1 LNVDIDRWLGGIGLG
16 RYALRF
22 RAHGVGVE
30 RLSRLTN
37 DDLRDIGV
45 VSLGHR
51 KKLMRAIEALA
62 SAPESAAPAPA
73 AMRDAAERRQL
84 TVMFVDLVG
93 STALSGRLD
102 PEDMRE
108 VIAAYQQCCARLI
121 AANGGF
127 VAGYMGDGVLAYFG
141 YPYAHE
147 HDAERAVRTGLAI
160 AEAAP
165 KLKTAAQ
172 TPLHV
177 RVGVATG
184 IVVIGDLFGSGDPR
198 EPAVVGET
206 PNRAARL
213 QRLAKPDGVVIAEN
227 ARRILGDL
235 FVLDELGRQEF
246 EGAGGPMRVWA
257 VLRESSKASRFD
269 ALHSGR
275 LTPLVGRE
283 QEIGFLLRCW
293 RKAEKGQGN
302 VVVLSG
308 EAGIGKSRLT
318 AALLETLKGE
328 PVVRLRYFCSPQHTD
343 SAFYPIIGQM
353 TRRAGLAREDDAKT
367 TLDKLDKLL
376 AISATTREEAALLAD
391 MLSLPSDGRYPELD
405 LIPTLKRERT
415 IEALTGRI
423 EVVSRELPVLM
434 ILEDAHWADPSTLE
448 AFGRVVDKIGSQ
460 RVLLVV
466 TSRLESGAPWVG
478 RPQVTKLTID
488 RLSPQAVLTLIDHVA
503 AGGRPLAETVRQDIV
518 DRSDCVPLF
527 VEEITKA
534 VLEAESEGAASF
546 AAPSV
551 QSPALAVPASLHAS
565 LMARLDRLGPA
576 KGVAQVGAAI
586 GRAFSHPMLALAAG
600 LSERELNAALDRLL
614 QSGLLSRTGSP
625 PHATYLFKHALVQD
639 AAYGTLLREPRR
651 ALHARIVDVLESQFA
666 DLTESEPELL
676 ARHCTE
682 AGLVEKAARQWGKA
696 GLRALARSALVEA
709 KAQLARALAQIA
721 TLPSAPALRREETRL
736 QIGLAQALMHIEGY
750 AAPET
755 RRAFEQARAFM
766 ESAEAQGE
774 PPEDPLT
781 LFWVLYGFWAVN
793 YVAFDESVVADLA
806 ARFLALAQERGATL
820 PIMIGRRLVGCTLL
834 SRGEIAASKA
844 EFDRA
849 IALYDPVEHPQAAA
863 RFAPDLR
870 LMSICWGAV
879 ASWLLGYP
887 DTARADLDRALAIA
901 RGTGRAIDLMV
912 VLIGTQPTHIQSG
925 NFATAT
931 AQLDEGLRLARE
943 IGASFWK
950 AMGAMF
956 EGCVFAMTG
965 EPAKAVSSIVSA
977 IEPYRSTGATLFM
990 PLYLS
995 YLARAYAEL
1004 GQFEDARRSIGEALA
1019 TLQTTGTRWLEADV
1033 HRLRGEIALQSP
1045 ERDEDEAQ
1053 ASFERA
1059 LGLARAQ
1066 TTRSWEL
1073 RAATSLARLWRD
1085 QGRRAEA
1092 LALLAPVYGWFTE
1105 GFGTLDLK
1113 QASALLDELRGQ

>member
-1 LNVDIDRWLGGIGLG
+1 LNVNIDGWLGEIGLG

-22 RAHGVGVE
+22 KARGVNIE
-30 RLSRLTN
+30 QLSRLTN
-37 DDLRDIGV
+37 DDLREMGV

-51 KKLMRAIEALA
+51 KKLLRAIGALA
-62 SAPESAAPAPA
+62 SASESPAPA
-73 AMRDAAERRQL
+73 TMRDAAERRQL

-93 STALSGRLD
+93 STALSAQLD
-102 PEDMRE
+102 PEDMHE
-108 VIAAYQQCCARLI
+108 VIAAYQQCCAGLI

-165 KLKTAAQ
+165 KLKTPAQ
-172 TPLHV
+172 APLHV

-184 IVVIGDLFGSGDPR
+184 IVVIGDLFGSGDAR

-213 QRLAKPDGVVIAEN
+213 QRLARPDGVVIAEN
-227 ARRILGDL
+227 ARKLVGDL
-235 FVLDELGRQEF
+235 FELEELGLREF
-246 EGAGGPMRVWA
+246 EDAGGRMRVWS
-257 VLRESSKASRFD
+257 VLGGSPHASRFD

-283 QEIGFLLRCW
+283 REIGFLLQCW
-293 RKAEKGQGN
+293 HKAEKGQGH
-302 VVVLSG
+302 VVVLLG

-318 AALLETLKGE
+318 AALLEALKGE
-328 PVVRLRYFCSPQHTD
+328 PVVRLRYFCSPEHAD

-367 TLDKLDKLL
+367 KLDKLDKLL

-391 MLSLPSDGRYPELD
+391 MLSLPSDGRYPDLD
-405 LIPTLKRERT
+405 LIPRLKRQKT
-415 IEALTGRI
+415 IDALTGRI
-423 EVVSRELPVLM
+423 EVVSRDLPILM

-448 AFGRVVDKIGSQ
+448 AFGRVIDKIAAQ

-466 TSRLESGAPWVG
+466 TSRLESGAPWIG
-478 RPQVTKLTID
+478 RPEVTALTIN
-488 RLSPQAVLTLIDHVA
+488 RLAPDAVLTLIDHVA
-503 AGGRPLAETVRQDIV
+503 AGGRPLADAIRQDIL

-527 VEEITKA
+527 VEEITRA
-534 VLEAESEGAASF
+534 VMEAESEGAASR
-546 AAPSV
+546 AARW
-551 QSPALAVPASLHAS
+551 SPAPAVPASLHAS

-586 GRAFSHPMLALAAG
+586 GRTFSHAMLAFVAG

-614 QSGLLSRTGSP
+614 QSGLLSRDGSP
-625 PHATYLFKHALVQD
+625 PQAMYLFKHALVQD

-651 ALHARIVDVLESQFA
+651 ALHARIVDVLESRFA

-676 ARHCTE
+676 ARHCAE
-682 AGLVEKAARQWGKA
+682 AGLIEQAARQWGKA
-696 GLRALARSALVEA
+696 GLRALARSALIEA
-709 KAQLARALAQIA
+709 KAQLARALAQIT
-721 TLPSAPALRREETRL
+721 TLPGAPALRREEIRL
-736 QIGLAQALMHIEGY
+736 QIGLAQVLMHTEGY

-755 RRAFEQARAFM
+755 RRAFERARVLM

-781 LFWVLYGFWAVN
+781 LFWVLYGFWAVK

-806 ARFLALAQERGATL
+806 ARFLALAQERRATL
-820 PIMIGRRLVGCTLL
+820 PIMIGHRLVGSTLL

-849 IALYDPVEHPQAAA
+849 IALYDPVEHPLAAA

-879 ASWLLGYP
+879 ASWMLGHP
-887 DTARADLDRALAIA
+887 DAARADLDRALAIA
-901 RGTGRAIDLMV
+901 RETGRAIDLMV

-925 NFATAT
+925 YYATART
-931 AQLDEGLRLARE
+931 QLDEGLRLARE

-956 EGCVFAMTG
+956 EGCVFALTG
-965 EPAKAVSSIVSA
+965 EPEKAVSSIVSA

-995 YLARAYAEL
+995 YLAQAQAEL
-1004 GQFEDARRSIGEALA
+1004 GQFEDARRSIGEALG
-1019 TLQTTGTRWLEADV
+1019 TLEATGTKWLEADV
-1033 HRLRGEIALQSP
+1033 HRIRGAIALMSP
-1045 ERDEDEAQ
+1045 ERDVGEAQ
-1053 ASFERA
+1053 VSFERA

-1066 TTRSWEL
+1066 QARSWEL
-1073 RAATSLARLWRD
+1073 RAATSLARLKRD

-1092 LALLAPVYGWFTE
+1092 HALLAPVYGWFSE
-1105 GFGTLDLK
+1105 GFGTLDLRE
-1113 QASALLDELRGQ
+1113 ARALLDELQGG

>member
-1 LNVDIDRWLGGIGLG
+1 MDIDGWLGEVGLG

-22 RAHGVGVE
+22 RAHGVSVE

-51 KKLMRAIEALA
+51 KKLLRAIEALA
-62 SAPESAAPAPA
+62 SAAESPAPA
-73 AMRDAAERRQL
+73 TMRDAAERRQL

-93 STALSGRLD
+93 STALSARLD
-102 PEDMRE
+102 PEDMHE
-108 VIAAYQQCCARLI
+108 IIAAYQQCCAGLI

-165 KLKTAAQ
+165 KLKTPAQ
-172 TPLHV
+172 APLHV

-184 IVVIGDLFGSGDPR
+184 IVVIGDLFGSGDAR

-213 QRLAKPDGVVIAEN
+213 QQLARPDGVVIAEN
-227 ARRILGDL
+227 ARRLVGDL
-235 FVLDELGRQEF
+235 FELEELGPQEF
-246 EGAGGPMRVWA
+246 DDAGGRMRVWA
-257 VLRESSKASRFD
+257 VLRESPHASRFD

-283 QEIGFLLRCW
+283 REIGFLLQCW
-293 RKAEKGQGN
+293 RRAKKKQGH
-302 VVVLSG
+302 VVVLLG

-318 AALLETLKGE
+318 AALLETLKSE
-328 PVVRLRYFCSPQHTD
+328 PVVRLRYFCSPDHAD

-367 TLDKLDKLL
+367 KLDKLDKLL
-376 AISATTREEAALLAD
+376 AISTTTREEAALLAD

-405 LIPTLKRERT
+405 LIPRLRRQKT

-423 EVVSRELPVLM
+423 EVVSRDLPILM

-448 AFGRVVDKIGSQ
+448 AFGRVIDKIASQ
-460 RVLLVV
+460 RLLLVV
-466 TSRLESGAPWVG
+466 TSRLESGAPWLG
-478 RPQVTKLTID
+478 RPEVTALPIN
-488 RLSPQAVLTLIDHVA
+488 RLAPDAVLTLIDHVA
-503 AGGRPLAETVRQDIV
+503 AGGLPLADTIRQDIL

-527 VEEITKA
+527 VEEITRA
-534 VLEAESEGAASF
+534 VMEAESEGAASH
-546 AAPSV
+546 AARSAR
-551 QSPALAVPASLHAS
+551 SPAPAVPASLHAS
-565 LMARLDRLGPA
+565 LMARLDRLGAA

-586 GRAFSHPMLALAAG
+586 GRTFSHAMLAFVAG

-614 QSGLLSRTGSP
+614 QSGLLSRDGSP
-625 PHATYLFKHALVQD
+625 PQATYLFKHALVQD
-639 AAYGTLLREPRR
+639 AAYGTLLREQRR
-651 ALHARIVDVLESQFA
+651 ELHARIVDVLESRFA

-676 ARHCTE
+676 ARHCAE

-696 GLRALARSALVEA
+696 GLRALARSALIEA
-709 KAQLARALAQIA
+709 RAQLARALAQIA
-721 TLPSAPALRREETRL
+721 TLPGDPALRREEIRL
-736 QIGLAQALMHIEGY
+736 QIGLAQVLMHTEGY
-750 AAPET
+750 AALET
-755 RRAFEQARAFM
+755 RRAFERAR
-766 ESAEAQGE
+766 ELVDSAAAQGE

-781 LFWVLYGFWAVN
+781 SFWVLYGFWAVN
-793 YVAFDESVVADLA
+793 YVAFDESVVGDLA
-806 ARFLALAQERGATL
+806 ARFLALAQQQGASI
-820 PIMIGRRLVGCTLL
+820 PIMIGHRLVGCTLL
-834 SRGEIAASKA
+834 SRGDIAASRA

-849 IALYDPVEHPQAAA
+849 IALYDPVEHPRVAA

-870 LMSICWGAV
+870 MMSICWGAI
-879 ASWLLGYP
+879 ASWMLGHP
-887 DTARADLDRALAIA
+887 DAARADLDRALAIA
-901 RGTGRAIDLMV
+901 RETGRAIDLMV
-912 VLIGTQPTHIQSG
+912 VLIGTQPTHILSG
-925 NFATAT
+925 HYATAR
-931 AQLDEGLRLARE
+931 AQLDEGLRLANE

-965 EPAKAVSSIVSA
+965 EPAKAVSSIVPA

-990 PLYLS
+990 PFYLS
-995 YLARAYAEL
+995 HLGRAHAAL
-1004 GQFEDARRSIGEALA
+1004 GQFDEARRSIGEALA
-1019 TLQTTGTRWLEADV
+1019 TLRATGTQWLEADV
-1033 HRLRGEIALQSP
+1033 HRIRGEIALQSP
-1045 ERDEDEAQ
+1045 ERDEGEAQ
-1053 ASFERA
+1053 ALFKRA
-1059 LGLARAQ
+1059 LGLARMQQA
-1066 TTRSWEL
+1066 RSWEL

-1085 QGRRAEA
+1085 QGRGAEA
-1092 LALLAPVYGWFTE
+1092 RALLAPVYGWFGE
-1105 GFGTLDLK
+1105 GLGTSDLK
-1113 QASALLDELRGQ
+1113 AARALLDELRGA

>member
-1 LNVDIDRWLGGIGLG
+1 
-16 RYALRF
+16 
-22 RAHGVGVE
+22 
-30 RLSRLTN
+30 
-37 DDLRDIGV
+37 
-45 VSLGHR
+45 
-51 KKLMRAIEALA
+51 
-62 SAPESAAPAPA
+62 
-73 AMRDAAERRQL
+73 
-84 TVMFVDLVG
+84 
-93 STALSGRLD
+93 
-102 PEDMRE
+102 
-108 VIAAYQQCCARLI
+108 
-121 AANGGF
+121 
-127 VAGYMGDGVLAYFG
+127 
-141 YPYAHE
+141 
-147 HDAERAVRTGLAI
+147 
-160 AEAAP
+160 
-165 KLKTAAQ
+165 
-172 TPLHV
+172 
-177 RVGVATG
+177 VATG
-184 IVVIGDLFGSGDPR
+184 IVVIGDLFGSGDAR

-213 QRLAKPDGVVIAEN
+213 QRMAEPDSVVIAEN
-227 ARRILGDL
+227 CRRLLGDL
-235 FVLDELGRQEF
+235 FELNELRPQEF
-246 EGAGGPMRVWA
+246 EGAGGLRVWE
-257 VLRESSKASRFD
+257 VVRESSKASRFD

-283 QEIGFLLRCW
+283 REIGVLLRCW

-302 VVVLSG
+302 VVLLSG

-318 AALLETLKGE
+318 AALLETLRGE
-328 PVVRLRYFCSPQHTD
+328 PLVRLRYFCSPEHAD

-367 TLDKLDKLL
+367 KLDKLDKLL

-423 EVVSRELPVLM
+423 EVVSRDLPILM
-434 ILEDAHWADPSTLE
+434 VLEDAHWADPSTLE

-488 RLSPQAVLTLIDHVA
+488 RLCPQAVLTLIDHVA

-793 YVAFDESVVADLA
+793 YVAFDERVVADLA

-820 PIMIGRRLVGCTLL
+820 PIMIGHRLVGCTLL

-849 IALYDPVEHPQAAA
+849 IALYDPVEHPQSAA
-863 RFAPDLR
+863 RFAPD
-870 LMSICWGAV
+870 
-879 ASWLLGYP
+879 
-887 DTARADLDRALAIA
+887 
-901 RGTGRAIDLMV
+901 
-912 VLIGTQPTHIQSG
+912 
-925 NFATAT
+925 
-931 AQLDEGLRLARE
+931 
-943 IGASFWK
+943 
-950 AMGAMF
+950 
-956 EGCVFAMTG
+956 
-965 EPAKAVSSIVSA
+965 
-977 IEPYRSTGATLFM
+977 
-990 PLYLS
+990 
-995 YLARAYAEL
+995 
-1004 GQFEDARRSIGEALA
+1004 
-1019 TLQTTGTRWLEADV
+1019 
-1033 HRLRGEIALQSP
+1033 
-1045 ERDEDEAQ
+1045 
-1053 ASFERA
+1053 
-1059 LGLARAQ
+1059 
-1066 TTRSWEL
+1066 
-1073 RAATSLARLWRD
+1073 
-1085 QGRRAEA
+1085 
-1092 LALLAPVYGWFTE
+1092 
-1105 GFGTLDLK
+1105 
-1113 QASALLDELRGQ
+1113 